1 MPDYFFN
8 IIDNKNKKNNVEPD
22 KRSEDDLIKDLLEN
36 FAKDRNKKLED
47 YAFYYKGSLIKIDEK
62 LKIKDSIFAQYE
74 GKSINIIAM
83 LLTGPISSPTEEEGK
98 EPQKGQDKNEI
109 QNEPQKNKENEVKDQ
124 SEEEP
129 VRRKRINK
137 MYYNDIICPKCKTSA
152 IIEKNEGE
160 LNFKI
165 LNCENFHYLNNIKY
179 DMLDEFVFDLDD
191 ISEDNIAKLSS
202 NKYKDILVCD
212 LCHKHKQGLTPPEDQ
227 MYVCSCGST
236 VCSEDYGSHND
247 KGHFK
252 TKVDDKNYYCLKH
265 GKKPEG
271 KNGETLKENPDEN
284 QGKKFSSYCFDCNA
298 NLCEECEKEHEGHE
312 TEKFLKIKPKR
323 EEVRELENKV
333 DDQKEKLLDF
343 IETTRKLFDDI
354 INTVESYL
362 NSYIMIEKGLIRRF
376 NRQELNYQ
384 LIRNLKNKKLFEN
397 DIFQKLENLD
407 KIEEINKRF
416 ISLFNDIYK
425 PINDAKQKKEKKDK
439 KNQTQIIP
447 IPNNSMKITYNIGK
461 EKVDRR
467 IKLFDPVFVENN
479 KDKLSL
485 EIEGEI
491 RSNQNNEKKQ
501 KKQEKQKE
509 LCVYVENYI
518 NLTVT
523 LSQIENKPPIT
534 DMSYMFN
541 NCKYLTDVNFKNWK
555 TDNITS
561 MEAMFQLCNLKKIP
575 DISNFNTNNLE
586 NIRAM
591 FCKCTQITEIP
602 NMNKWFN
609 TNKSKLRNMSM
620 LFNGCISLLGCET
633 DKNKINLSKNW
644 YTTNLEDMSYMFNR
658 CKKVKEI
665 HNLKSIQTLNVKNMC
680 GLFNGC
686 ENLSFV
692 TIDFKTPNVEDM
704 SIMFQG
710 CKKLEKMKNTFSDTS
725 KLEDISGMFSDC
737 IALPNI
743 ATGIANTVNVTNM
756 TGLFKNCYKL
766 EVMPDLSK
774 WNMMKVEKYKGMF
787 YGCQNKKLAQ
797 PKWMPTLRF
806 KKGTNYDKILEN
818 SKLDNQDLKN
828 SWKNNEPKDEIN

>member
-8 IIDNKNKKNNVEPD
+8 IIDNKYKKNNGEPD

-36 FAKDRNKKLED
+36 FAKDRKKKLED

-74 GKSINIIAM
+74 GKSIYIIAM
-83 LLTGPISSPTEEEGK
+83 LLTGPISSSTEEEGK

-109 QNEPQKNKENEVKDQ
+109 QNEPQKNKENEAKDQ

-179 DMLDEFVFDLDD
+179 DMLDEFVFDFDD
-191 ISEDNIAKLSS
+191 ISEDNLTKLSS
-202 NKYKDILVCD
+202 NKYKDILVCNK
-212 LCHKHKQGLTPPEDQ
+212 CGEHKKNLTPPNDQ
-227 MYVCSCGST
+227 MYICSCGST
-236 VCSEDYGSHND
+236 VCYECNLNHND
-247 KGHFK
+247 PGHFK
-252 TKVDDKNYYCLKH
+252 TNIDDKNYYCLKH
-265 GKKPEG
+265 G
-271 KNGETLKENPDEN
+271 D
-284 QGKKFSSYCFDCNA
+284 KFSSYCFDCNA
-298 NLCEECEKEHEGHE
+298 NFCEKCEADHKAHE
-312 TEKFLKIKPKR
+312 TEKFSKIKPKR
-323 EEVRELENKV
+323 EEVRELENKI

-384 LIRNLKNKKLFEN
+384 LIKNLRNKKLFEN

-425 PINDAKQKKEKKDK
+425 PINDAKQKKDKKDK
-439 KNQTQIIP
+439 KNQTQIIQ
-447 IPNNSMKITYNIGK
+447 ITNNKIKITYNIG
-461 EKVDRR
+461 EKKYNRK
-467 IKLFDPVFVENN
+467 IKLINQMFVENN

-485 EIEGEI
+485 KIEGEK
-491 RSNQNNEKKQ
+491 QDGKK
-501 KKQEKQKE
+501 EEDKQKE
-509 LCVYVENYI
+509 LRVYFNNAGDYK

-523 LSQIENKPPIT
+523 LSQIGKDPIT

-541 NCKYLTDVNFKNWK
+541 NCKYLHDVDFKDWK

-561 MEAMFQLCNLKKIP
+561 MEAMFQLCNLEKIP
-575 DISNFNTNNLE
+575 DISKFNTTNLE

-591 FCKCTQITEIP
+591 FCKCTKIIKIP
-602 NMNKWFN
+602 NMNMWFN
-609 TNKSKLRNMSM
+609 NKESKLTNMSM
-620 LFNGCISLLGCET
+620 LFNGCIALK
-633 DKNKINLSKNW
+633 DKIDLSKNW

-658 CKKVKEI
+658 CKNITEI
-665 HNLKSIQTLNVKNMC
+665 HNLKSIQTSNVKSMC

-686 ENLSFV
+686 QKLHTV

-704 SIMFQG
+704 SIMFQD
-710 CKKLEKMKNTFSDTS
+710 CKDLGKKGKMTNKFNDTTKLK
-725 KLEDISGMFSDC
+725 DISGMFSGC
-737 IALPNI
+737 TQLKEFTI
-743 ATGIANTVNVTNM
+743 GIYNTFNVTNM
-756 TGLFKNCYKL
+756 TGLFKNCSGL

-774 WNMMKVEKYKGMF
+774 WSMMKVEKYKGMF
-787 YGCQNKKLAQ
+787 YGCKKLNQ
-797 PKWMPTLRF
+797 PKWLPLLKF
-806 KKGTNYDKILEN
+806 KKGTNYDQILEN
-818 SKLDNQDLKN
+818 SNLNQELKN
-828 SWKNNEPKDEIN
+828 SWKNNEPKDEIK